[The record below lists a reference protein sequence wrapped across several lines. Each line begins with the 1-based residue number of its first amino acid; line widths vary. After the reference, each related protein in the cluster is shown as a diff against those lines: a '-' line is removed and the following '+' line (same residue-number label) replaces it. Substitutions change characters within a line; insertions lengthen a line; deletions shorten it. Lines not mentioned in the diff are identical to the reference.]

1 MSLDLVVL
9 ALLGFFALSGY
20 HSGAIR
26 QLAHAAGLL
35 CGWFASGPAAA
46 LLTPLL
52 APRLGLPASAV
63 RVVLAGLLF
72 GVLGGAG
79 AALVHA
85 LLAKL
90 AGRRAGGRIDDAI
103 GLVLGLGKG
112 GALVFVAL
120 SILLFFEKPLIRLY
134 GPPPPSIATS
144 ETVALVRR
152 HGLFQVVSLP
162 AVAKLER
169 LLAALRDPDSA
180 RALLTQNPRLHALLD
195 DPRLR
200 AALQNEGNARAL
212 LSGDAAALQSNP
224 QLSALLHD
232 PRLAD
237 SGR

>member
-20 HSGAIR
+20 HSGALR
-26 QLAHAAGLL
+26 QVSHAAGLI
-35 CGWFASGPAAA
+35 CGWFASGPAAGF
-46 LLTPLL
+46 LTPLL
-52 APRLGLPASAV
+52 APRLGLPAAAV
-63 RVVLAGLLF
+63 RVVLTGLLF
-72 GVLGGAG
+72 GVLGGLG
-79 AALVHA
+79 ATLVHA

-90 AGRRAGGRIDDAI
+90 MGRRAGGRVDDAL

-112 GALVFVAL
+112 AALVFVAL

-152 HGLFQVVSLP
+152 HGLFQTVSLP
-162 AVAKLER
+162 VVVKLER
-169 LLAALRDPDSA
+169 LLVALRDPDSA
-180 RALLTQNPRLHALLD
+180 RALLAQNPRLHALLD

-200 AALQNEGNARAL
+200 AVLKNESNARTL
-212 LSGDAAALQSNP
+212 LSGDAAALRNNP

-232 PRLAD
+232 PRLTQTAH
-237 SGR
+237 

>member
-1 MSLDLVVL
+1 MSLDLGVL

-20 HSGAIR
+20 QSGAIR
-26 QLAHAAGLL
+26 QLAHAAGLVV
-35 CGWFASGPAAA
+35 GWFASGPAAA
-46 LLTPLL
+46 FLTPLL
-52 APRLGLPASAV
+52 APRLGLPAAAV
-63 RVVLAGLLF
+63 RVVLTGLLF
-72 GVLGGAG
+72 GILGGFG

-90 AGRRAGGRIDDAI
+90 AGKRADGRVDDAI
-103 GLVLGLGKG
+103 GLVLGVGKG

-120 SILLFFEKPLIRLY
+120 SILLFFEKPLIRIY

-169 LLAALRDPDSA
+169 LLAALRDPASA
-180 RALLTQNPRLHALLD
+180 RALLSKNPRLHALLA

-200 AALQNEGNARAL
+200 AVLQNESNARTL
-212 LSGDAAALQSNP
+212 LSGDAAALQNNP

-232 PRLAD
+232 PRLSD
-237 SGR
+237 PGR